1 MNRYYNPFYFLGQAF
16 KSLWRNSV
24 MTFASVMILASC
36 LIVLGSFALLV
47 ADLNL
52 NLDHLGLMNEIAIY
66 LDTELDDAQVEAI
79 GSELAMIDNV
89 DTVTF
94 VSKEQGLEEM
104 RADYAEYSDLFEI
117 AEGENN
123 PLPDMYYITY
133 KDVTRVT
140 TLEYRLGDIEG
151 ITKIINRMDL
161 AMQID
166 SLKNGVTLVFT
177 WFLVLLFVVSVFVI
191 VNTIKI
197 AVHSRRN
204 EINVMR
210 YIGAT
215 RTFIIT
221 PFILEGVII
230 GLISGGLAY
239 LAEWYIYTYIE
250 EMVRTQIRI
259 IEVYPFSELSL
270 YVLAGFL
277 LIGTVTGAIGSSIS
291 LRRNLNA

>member
-1 MNRYYNPFYFLGQAF
+1 MSRYNPFYFIGQAF

-24 MTFASVMILASC
+24 MTIASILILASC

-47 ADLNL
+47 ADINL
-52 NLDHLGLMNEIAIY
+52 NLGEMGLMNEIAIY
-66 LDTELDDAQVEAI
+66 LNTDLSDERIEEIDQTLR
-79 GSELAMIDNV
+79 SMDNV

-94 VSKEQGLEEM
+94 ISKEEGLEEM
-104 RADYAEYSDLFEI
+104 RQDYAEYSDLFVI
-117 AEGENN
+117 AEGEAN

-133 KDVTRVT
+133 KDIAKAT
-140 TLEYRLGDIEG
+140 TLEYQLSEIEG
-151 ITKIINRMDL
+151 ISKVIFHLDL

-166 SLKNGVTLVFT
+166 SFKSGMTLVFT
-177 WFLVLLFVVSVFVI
+177 WFLVLLFVVSIFVI
-191 VNTIKI
+191 INTIKI

-215 RTFIIT
+215 RTFIVT
-221 PFILEGVII
+221 PFILEGAII
-230 GLISGGLAY
+230 GLFSGAIAY
-239 LAEWYIYTYIE
+239 FVEWYLYTYIE
-250 EMVRTQIRI
+250 QIVVSEIRML
-259 IEVYPFSELSL
+259 EVYLFSDVWQ

>member
-1 MNRYYNPFYFLGQAF
+1 MSRYNPFYFLGQAF

-24 MTFASVMILASC
+24 MTIASILILASC
-36 LIVLGSFALLV
+36 LVVLGSFALLV
-47 ADLNL
+47 ADINL
-52 NLDHLGLMNEIAIY
+52 NLGEMGLMNEIAIY
-66 LDTELDDAQVEAI
+66 LNTDLNDEQIE
-79 GSELAMIDNV
+79 EIDRTLRSMNNV

-94 VSKEQGLEEM
+94 ISKEEGLEEM
-104 RADYAEYSDLFEI
+104 RQDYAEYSDLFVI
-117 AEGENN
+117 AEGEAN

-133 KDVTRVT
+133 KDIAKAT
-140 TLEYRLGDIEG
+140 TLEYQLSEIEG
-151 ITKIINRMDL
+151 ISKVIFRLDL

-166 SLKNGVTLVFT
+166 SFKSGMTLVFT
-177 WFLVLLFVVSVFVI
+177 WFLVLLFVVSIFVI
-191 VNTIKI
+191 INTIKI

-215 RTFIIT
+215 RTFIVT
-221 PFILEGVII
+221 PFILEGAII
-230 GLISGGLAY
+230 GLFSGAIAY
-239 LAEWYIYTYIE
+239 FVEWYLYTYIE
-250 EMVRTQIRI
+250 QIVVSEIRML
-259 IEVYPFSELSL
+259 EVYLFSDVWQ

>member
-1 MNRYYNPFYFLGQAF
+1 MNRYYNPFYFLGQAI
-16 KSLWRNSV
+16 KSLWRNGV
-24 MTFASVMILASC
+24 MTFASIMILASC

-52 NLDHLGLMNEIAIY
+52 NLDQLGLMNEIAIY
-66 LDTELDDAQVEAI
+66 LDPELDDERVQAI
-79 GSELAMIDNV
+79 GEELRQISNV
-89 DTVTF
+89 DTIEF

-104 RADYAEYSDLFEI
+104 RADYAEYSDLFDI

-133 KDVTRVT
+133 EDVTKVT

-166 SLKNGVTLVFT
+166 SLKNGVTLIFT

-221 PFILEGVII
+221 PFILEGIII

-250 EMVRTQIRI
+250 EMVKTQIRI
-259 IEVYPFSELSL
+259 IDVYPFSDISS
-270 YVLAGFL
+270 YVLLGFIF
-277 LIGTVTGAIGSSIS
+277 IGTVTGAIGSSIS

>member
-1 MNRYYNPFYFLGQAF
+1 MSRYNPFYFLGQAF

-24 MTFASVMILASC
+24 MTIASILILASC

-47 ADLNL
+47 ADINL
-52 NLDHLGLMNEIAIY
+52 NLGEMGLMNEIAIY
-66 LDTELDDAQVEAI
+66 LNTDLNDEQIEEIDRTLR
-79 GSELAMIDNV
+79 GMDNV

-94 VSKEQGLEEM
+94 ISKEEGLEEM
-104 RADYAEYSDLFEI
+104 RQDYAEYSDLFVI
-117 AEGENN
+117 AEGEAN

-133 KDVTRVT
+133 KDIAKAT
-140 TLEYRLGDIEG
+140 TLEYQLSEIEG
-151 ITKIINRMDL
+151 ISKVIFHLDL

-166 SLKNGVTLVFT
+166 SFKSGMTLVFT
-177 WFLVLLFVVSVFVI
+177 WFLVLLFVVSIFVI
-191 VNTIKI
+191 INTIKI

-215 RTFIIT
+215 RTFIVT
-221 PFILEGVII
+221 PFILEGAII
-230 GLISGGLAY
+230 GLFSGAIAY
-239 LAEWYIYTYIE
+239 FVEWYLYTYIE
-250 EMVRTQIRI
+250 QIVVSEIRML
-259 IEVYPFSELSL
+259 EVYLFSDVWQ